1 MVSRMHLGPAHH
13 CSLIRSPRSLDG
25 IAKHACQI
33 LEFIESVGLRLTR
46 GLRQSFGFEFL
57 DNLLVPSKR
66 PAPLFM
72 AEDLFERET
81 RAHTTSVRIFS
92 RIADEQL
99 PNWHEAFRHTEHSL
113 GFLLL
118 AWGGNHV

>member
-1 MVSRMHLGPAHH
+1 MVGRVKMGRAHH

-46 GLRQSFGFEFL
+46 GLRQSFGFEIGNDL
-57 DNLLVPSKR
+57 RVSMKR
-66 PAPLFM
+66 LAPILIGKN
-72 AEDLFERET
+72 LFERET
-81 RAHTTSVRIFS
+81 WAPATGIRIFS
-92 RIADEQL
+92 WIADNQL
-99 PNWHEAFRHTEHSL
+99 PNLHQAFRHTEQSL

>member
-1 MVSRMHLGPAHH
+1 MVSRVHFGPAHH

-46 GLRQSFGFEFL
+46 GLRQSFGFEIGNDLRVSMKRLAPFL
-57 DNLLVPSKR
+57 IGKGLV
-66 PAPLFM
+66 
-72 AEDLFERET
+72 EREAW
-81 RAHTTSVRIFS
+81 AHATSIRIFS

-99 PNWHEAFRHTEHSL
+99 PNRHEASRHTEQSL